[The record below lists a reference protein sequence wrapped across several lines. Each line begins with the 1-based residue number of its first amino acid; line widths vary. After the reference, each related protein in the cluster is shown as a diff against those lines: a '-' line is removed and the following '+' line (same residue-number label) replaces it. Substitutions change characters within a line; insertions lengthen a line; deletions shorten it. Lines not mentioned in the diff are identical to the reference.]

1 MTSVPVTETTT
12 RLQFLR
18 TALDSGALRPVARM
32 MQSLHPAEIAHLLES
47 IPPTER
53 ALVWKLVD
61 ADDQGEVLVDV
72 NDEVRTGLIEQ
83 TGDEELV
90 AAADT
95 MDLDDLADII
105 GDLPETVTQQLLRS
119 MDKQNRARLETVMAY
134 PEDTAGGLMDPDTI
148 QVRPDVT
155 VEVIQRYLR
164 LRGDIPEGTNGL
176 FVVNRFGEYLGFL
189 YITDLLTG
197 EADAIG
203 AELMDTE
210 IPSIPADAFE
220 TEVAKTFE
228 DHDLLTAA
236 VVDNRNR
243 VLGRIT
249 VDDVVDVI
257 RDAADH
263 SLLSMAGLD
272 EEEDMFAPVVKSF
285 RRRTL
290 WLGINLATA
299 FIAAWVVGL
308 FQATIDKVVALAVLM
323 PVVASM
329 GGIAGSQTLTLMIR
343 GLALGQVERSN
354 ARWLMTRE
362 VAVGI
367 LNGIGWALVIAVIA
381 TLWFKS
387 WQIGTVIALAVTIN
401 LLFAALSGVAIPLIL
416 KHFSIDPAIAG
427 SVVLTTITD
436 VVGFAAFLGL
446 ATLVLT

>member
-1 MTSVPVTETTT
+1 
-12 RLQFLR
+12 
-18 TALDSGALRPVARM
+18 
-32 MQSLHPAEIAHLLES
+32 
-47 IPPTER
+47 
-53 ALVWKLVD
+53 
-61 ADDQGEVLVDV
+61 
-72 NDEVRTGLIEQ
+72 
-83 TGDEELV
+83 
-90 AAADT
+90 
-95 MDLDDLADII
+95 
-105 GDLPETVTQQLLRS
+105 
-119 MDKQNRARLETVMAY
+119 
-134 PEDTAGGLMDPDTI
+134 
-148 QVRPDVT
+148 
-155 VEVIQRYLR
+155 
-164 LRGDIPEGTNGL
+164 
-176 FVVNRFGEYLGFL
+176 
-189 YITDLLTG
+189 
-197 EADAIG
+197 
-203 AELMDTE
+203 
-210 IPSIPADAFE
+210 
-220 TEVAKTFE
+220 
-228 DHDLLTAA
+228 
-236 VVDNRNR
+236 
-243 VLGRIT
+243 
-249 VDDVVDVI
+249 
-257 RDAADH
+257 
-263 SLLSMAGLD
+263 AGLD
-272 EEEDMFAPVVKSF
+272 EEEDMFAPIVKSF

-401 LLFAALSGVAIPLIL
+401 LLFAALSGVAIPLVL